1 MNLGNANLKSVNCKY
16 SSPRGE
22 GIHGIDVKTHPASR
36 PQLLHTLSK
45 QSIAASDDY
54 YSFSE
59 YASEGSSIDSQ
70 ITVVRYQTPPS
81 QARSLAS
88 SPDKL
93 QPQATL
99 LSKLETPPLA
109 RTPLPPLIVSFDED
123 QADEQKPGQSTNA
136 TVQRT
141 MDNDLSPPTPGDDT
155 PYIRF
160 AIDQLTRDEELTGR
174 RRADLAIAR
183 RRTLWSESY
192 QMKG

>member
-1 MNLGNANLKSVNCKY
+1 M
-16 SSPRGE
+16 
-22 GIHGIDVKTHPASR
+22 
-36 PQLLHTLSK
+36 
-45 QSIAASDDY
+45 
-54 YSFSE
+54 
-59 YASEGSSIDSQ
+59 
-70 ITVVRYQTPPS
+70 
-81 QARSLAS
+81 
-88 SPDKL
+88 

-174 RRADLAIAR
+174 RRGGSGD
-183 RRTLWSESY
+183 SEASY
-192 QMKG
+192 PVERIVPDEGLGYYRQGGKSPPREGQPPGRSMEKPEPSGKSMT